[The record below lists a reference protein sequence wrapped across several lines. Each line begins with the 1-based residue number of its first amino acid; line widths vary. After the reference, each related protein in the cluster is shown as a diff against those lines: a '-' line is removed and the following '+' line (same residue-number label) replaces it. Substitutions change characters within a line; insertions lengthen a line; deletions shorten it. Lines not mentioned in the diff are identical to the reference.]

1 MGKRRQK
8 KRTHVKPSED
18 EEGKIPKSMV
28 LKMGDQK
35 REVTNALAQLVRD
48 FRMVMQPHTAA
59 RLKERKSNRLRDF
72 VTMAGPLGVT
82 HLFVFSTSLNNN
94 TTLRICRTPRGP
106 TLNFRVKNY
115 SLCKDV
121 RQAIKAPKSFNDAEY
136 RTPPLLVLNNFSQEQ
151 DAEPKEA
158 LLTSMFQNMFP
169 PISAQ
174 ATKVSTIKRVLM
186 LNKDPDTGDIELRH
200 YSIETKQVEGSKPV
214 RKLST
219 VEQKVHKKLPNLS
232 RASDISDYILDPYG
246 DGGYTSESEVEEDAM
261 VEVDRQPTKKKE
273 RIPGSQKKAIKLV
286 EIGPRLRLELRK
298 IEEGICDGKTLYHS
312 YVEKSKEETKDLEKR
327 HQKRQSLKEQRRKE
341 QEANVQK
348 KKDKNEAKIS
358 RTKRGILK
366 AQEKEDSKAQTNDDD
381 DASDDN
387 IEDEEMRD
395 VSGDDD
401 GSSSDS
407 E

>member
-18 EEGKIPKSMV
+18 EVAKTPRSMV

-82 HLFVFSTSLNNN
+82 HLFIFSTSLNNN

-106 TLNFRVKNY
+106 TLNFRVKSY

-121 RQAIKAPKSFNDAEY
+121 RQAIKTPKSFNDAEY

-174 ATKVSTIKRVLM
+174 ATKVSSIKRVLM
-186 LNKDPDTGDIELRH
+186 LNKDPDTGEIELRH

-232 RASDISDYILDPYG
+232 QASDISDYILDPYG
-246 DGGYTSESEVEEDAM
+246 NGGYTSESEVEEDAM
-261 VEVDRQPTKKKE
+261 VEVDRQPTKRKE
-273 RIPGSQKKAIKLV
+273 KTPGSQKKAIKLV

-298 IEEGICDGKTLYHS
+298 IEEGICDGKTLYHAF
-312 YVEKSKEETKDLEKR
+312 VEKSKTETKELEKR
-327 HQKRQSLKEQRRKE
+327 HQQRQSLKEQRRKE
-341 QEANVQK
+341 QESNVQK

-366 AQEKEDSKAQTNDDD
+366 SQEKEDQPNDDD
-381 DASDDN
+381 DASDNN
-387 IEDEEMRD
+387 IEDEEMQD
-395 VSGDDD
+395 VSDNDNDD
-401 GSSSDS
+401 SSSDS

>member
-1 MGKRRQK
+1 M
-8 KRTHVKPSED
+8 KPSED
-18 EEGKIPKSMV
+18 DVAKIPKSMV

-106 TLNFRVKNY
+106 TLNFRVKSY

-121 RQAIKAPKSFNDAEY
+121 RQAIKTPKSFNDAEY

-151 DAEPKEA
+151 NAEPKET

-174 ATKVSTIKRVLM
+174 TTKVSSIKRVLM

-214 RKLST
+214 RKLSS

-246 DGGYTSESEVEEDAM
+246 NGGYTSESEVEEDAM
-261 VEVDRQPTKKKE
+261 VEVDRQPTKKKD
-273 RIPGSQKKAIKLV
+273 RAPGSQKKAIKLV
-286 EIGPRLRLELRK
+286 EIGPRLCLELRK
-298 IEEGICDGKTLYHS
+298 IEEGICDGKTLYHA
-312 YVEKSKEETKDLEKR
+312 YVEKSKAESTELEKR
-327 HQKRQSLKEQRRKE
+327 HQQRQALKEQRRKE
-341 QEANVQK
+341 QESNVQK
-348 KKDKNEAKIS
+348 KKDKNEAKVS

-366 AQEKEDSKAQTNDDD
+366 AQQKEDSKNQPNDDD
-381 DASDDN
+381 NDESSDNDN
-387 IEDEEMRD
+387 DDEQMQD
-395 VSGDDD
+395 VSDNEP
-401 GSSSDS
+401 SSDS